1 MPAYLAHFLCNPC
14 SLVVRL
20 IIINHQSSQQSTR
33 RQYLE
38 LTESVVFLVD
48 FMWSTSMESYN
59 YSDNS
64 LVRSQWPRTSS
75 SSKHGHLFGPLPS
88 LLSHTQDKIQPISLW
103 SSLHWYRGSL
113 AGPDPHKNGRGPGNT
128 TVCRHFFWGVKW
140 MLNLNALLLR
150 ILCLC
155 HACEP
160 SREFPLLF
168 WEGLASCPGRLG
180 I

>member
-59 YSDNS
+59 YSDNRVND
-64 LVRSQWPRTSS
+64 L
-75 SSKHGHLFGPLPS
+75 GLHLLPS
-88 LLSHTQDKIQPISLW
+88 MDTFLGLFPHFYLTHKIRFNQ
-103 SSLHWYRGSL
+103 
-113 AGPDPHKNGRGPGNT
+113 
-128 TVCRHFFWGVKW
+128 
-140 MLNLNALLLR
+140 
-150 ILCLC
+150 
-155 HACEP
+155 
-160 SREFPLLF
+160 FPYGLPCIDIEVVLQGQTLTKMG
-168 WEGLASCPGRLG
+168 EGLVTLQCADIFSGA
-180 I
+180 